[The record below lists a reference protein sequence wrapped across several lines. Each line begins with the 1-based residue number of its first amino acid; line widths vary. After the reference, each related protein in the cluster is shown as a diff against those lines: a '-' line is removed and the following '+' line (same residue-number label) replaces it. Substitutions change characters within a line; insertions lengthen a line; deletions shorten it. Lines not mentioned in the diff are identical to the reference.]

1 MKIRGRTCLIAL
13 CLIALC
19 LPAGASPE
27 RETGACQVSLKMSA
41 HAAFEDPLA
50 RWINQLCQLIHIE
63 AQAARW
69 DDGGQV
75 QVSLRMGQH
84 QAFTLQVLR
93 LEGQTRFA
101 SSLTEG
107 EVELPVLWTWPE
119 TLLKAGDQ
127 VVDLPRAGRLI
138 PVSGEGVA
146 RALSQSAVSLRAW
159 AALARAQA
167 CASCENCGECQA
179 CQNCLFAEGL
189 AILADALADG
199 FDETAFDTNVLLIDI
214 EPVSPAD
221 LPLETPTQLPAAAD
235 SFTVDLIREAAAET
249 AAAIVSNDPS
259 ILENP

>member
-19 LPAGASPE
+19 LPAAASPE
-27 RETGACQVSLKMSA
+27 RETGACRVRLKMSA

-50 RWINQLCQLIHIE
+50 RWINQRCQLVRVE

-69 DDGGQV
+69 NEGGWV
-75 QVSLRMGQH
+75 QVSLDMGEH
-84 QAFTLQVLR
+84 RAFTLQVLR
-93 LEGQTRFA
+93 LEGRIRFS

-119 TLLKAGDQ
+119 VLLAAGDQ
-127 VVDLPRAGRLI
+127 VVDLPKAGRLI

-146 RALSQSAVSLRAW
+146 RALEKSALSLRAW

-167 CASCENCGECQA
+167 CAPCQNCGKCQA

-189 AILADALADG
+189 AILADALAG
-199 FDETAFDTNVLLIDI
+199 EFDERAFDTNVLLIDI
-214 EPVSPAD
+214 ETASPAD
-221 LPLETPTQLPAAAD
+221 LPLLVPAQPPAAPD
-235 SFTVDLIREAAAET
+235 SLAVDLVREAARQA
-249 AAAIVSNDPS
+249 AAAIVRNDHA
-259 ILENP
+259 ILEEP